1 MRAGIAFGSNL
12 DRRREYLQSARRQ
25 VLQIAHA
32 APPFLFS
39 PLYETDPIACEPE
52 AKKFLNAVMEIDY
65 HGQPEQLL
73 QDLRRIEG
81 SLGRDAKHARNVSR
95 TIDLDLLYFGNDRI
109 NREELQLPHPR
120 LHLRKFV
127 LAPLADIR
135 PELILPNQTESVAA
149 LREKVADKSS
159 VVRVAD
165 EW

>member
-12 DRRREYLQSARRQ
+12 DNRREYLQSARKQ

-32 APPFLFS
+32 DAPLLFS
-39 PLYETDPIACEPE
+39 PLYETDPIGCEPD
-52 AKKFLNAVMEIDY
+52 AKKFLNAVVEIDY
-65 HGQPEQLL
+65 HDEPEQLL
-73 QDLRRIEG
+73 CELRRIEG
-81 SLGRDAKHARNVSR
+81 FLGRDADHTRNASR
-95 TIDLDLLYFGNDRI
+95 TIDLDLLYFGDHTI
-109 NREELQLPHPR
+109 NRGGLQVPHPR

-135 PELILPNQTESVAA
+135 PELILPNQTESVGA
-149 LREKVADKSS
+149 LHKNLADKSS